1 MAASKTLQIVYV
13 ISFGLH
19 VVGAILLN
27 QLHAPPPQE
36 IVTVQMQTIEAPE
49 KAKPPEPEP
58 EAPPVPKAPPRRSA
72 APPPPAAAPVA
83 AAAAPDF
90 GFVMGSGG
98 GPGGIAI
105 PTGPATPP
113 PPKPTAHKVL
123 AAPPPPSD
131 SCEEALVKPKALSM
145 PHPSYTD
152 AAKAA
157 GLEGKV
163 RVELQIDAQGQVT
176 SAKVLEGLGMGLDEA
191 AIASLQGATFS
202 PATKCGKA
210 TATTFVVAVRFAL

>member
-1 MAASKTLQIVYV
+1 MAASRTLQVVYV

-49 KAKPPEPEP
+49 KQKPPEPEP

-72 APPPPAAAPVA
+72 APPPPVAAPV

-105 PTGPATPP
+105 PTGPVTPP

-152 AAKAA
+152 AGKAA
-157 GLEGKV
+157 GIEGKV
-163 RVELQIDAQGQVT
+163 RVELKIDAQGQVT